1 MAQRLHQITAQYLE
15 DILKEKD
22 YINTVEVPANKQ
34 ALQDARALG
43 DLSENAEYTAAKAKQ
58 RELENRLA
66 EIDDIIKHHEIIAE
80 EWCTIRYDELGITK
94 EISLVGVLEAD
105 PEAKKI
111 SRESPLGKAISGRK
125 TGETVTF
132 TTGTGKKVVVTIVA
146 KGKIK

>member
-22 YINTVEVPANKQ
+22 YINTVEVPENKR

-58 RELENRLA
+58 TELENRLA
-66 EIDDIIKHHEIIAE
+66 EIDDIIKHHEIISE
-80 EWCTIRYDELGITK
+80 EWYTIKYDELNVTK
-94 EISLVGVLEAD
+94 DILLVGVLEAD
-105 PEAKKI
+105 PEANKI
-111 SRESPLGKAISGRK
+111 SRESPLGKAISGKK
-125 TGETVTF
+125 TGETVSF
-132 TTGTGKKVVVTIVA
+132 VSGTGRKMVVTIVS